1 MITFF
6 GKTQKD
12 IFAVSTA
19 ESIPATILEK
29 LTWLFGNA
37 PALKEDKISGTFIGP
52 RATMITPWS
61 TNAVEITQNMGISG
75 VQRIEKFASFKD
87 TDFDPMLTQRY
98 ESLTQDVFTI
108 EVEPEP
114 VRHITCLL
122 YTSDAAD
129 E

>member
-19 ESIPATILEK
+19 EPISTTDLEK

-37 PALKEDKISGTFIGP
+37 PSYKEENLTGTFLGP

-61 TNAVEITQNMGISG
+61 TNAVEITQNMGIVG
-75 VQRIEKFASFKD
+75 VQRIEKFVAFKD
-87 TDFDPMLTQRY
+87 TG
-98 ESLTQDVFTI
+98 
-108 EVEPEP
+108 
-114 VRHITCLL
+114 
-122 YTSDAAD
+122 
-129 E
+129 